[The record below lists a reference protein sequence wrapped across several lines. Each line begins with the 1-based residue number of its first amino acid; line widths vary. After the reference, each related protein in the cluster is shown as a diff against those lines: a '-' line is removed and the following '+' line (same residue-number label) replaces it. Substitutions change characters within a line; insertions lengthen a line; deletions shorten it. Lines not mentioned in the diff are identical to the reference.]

1 MRLKNHEFTLLRTPE
16 YQVDVNLKDV
26 VLCKAVLIF
35 FLNGRVDCFGNESF
49 MGWKKVFEHGLGVL
63 QERNSKLIKLENIGF
78 GLRNLIL
85 FQGLQ
90 VFVLQ
95 IKQL

>member
-1 MRLKNHEFTLLRTPE
+1 MGTPE
-16 YQVDVNLKDV
+16 YQVDVNLENV
-26 VLCKAVLIF
+26 VLRKAVLTF
-35 FLNGRVDCFGNESF
+35 FLNRRVDCLGHESF
-49 MGWKKVFEHGLGVL
+49 MGGEEVFEHGLGVF
-63 QERNSKLIKLENIGF
+63 QERNSKLIQLENIGF

-85 FQGLQ
+85 FQSLQ

>member
-1 MRLKNHEFTLLRTPE
+1 
-16 YQVDVNLKDV
+16 
-26 VLCKAVLIF
+26 
-35 FLNGRVDCFGNESF
+35 